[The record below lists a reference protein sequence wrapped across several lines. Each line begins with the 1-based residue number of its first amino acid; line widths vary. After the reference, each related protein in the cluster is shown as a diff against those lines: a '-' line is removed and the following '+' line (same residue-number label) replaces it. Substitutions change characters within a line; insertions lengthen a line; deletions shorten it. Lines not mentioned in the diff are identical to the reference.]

1 MRIVI
6 VSLYR
11 GDINNLI
18 LIGEWSRPTWRD
30 ACLQVLSCLLI
41 LSHTLSLYFS
51 LSLRLSLSLSGSLDV
66 KMAPKAVTLR
76 EETELQAMLDRL
88 ALDQEDVD
96 GDEPEDN

>member
-1 MRIVI
+1 MYMSFYPTT
-6 VSLYR
+6 SLC
-11 GDINNLI
+11 ISTFISLP
-18 LIGEWSRPTWRD
+18 LPV
-30 ACLQVLSCLLI
+30 CVLVCLL
-41 LSHTLSLYFS
+41 FS
-51 LSLRLSLSLSGSLDV
+51 LNIFSSLITKHQINHFACRGSLDV

>member
-1 MRIVI
+1 MK
-6 VSLYR
+6 SPLTNTC
-11 GDINNLI
+11 NNPI
-18 LIGEWSRPTWRD
+18 HPTR
-30 ACLQVLSCLLI
+30 
-41 LSHTLSLYFS
+41 
-51 LSLRLSLSLSGSLDV
+51 GSLDV